1 MSSHPPFF
9 ANAQVMPL
17 DPADIFVPTRI
28 GFYHEDKATA
38 LGRLIAVDG
47 QRDPIKVQPR
57 GSKGGGKQPWT
68 LVTGLHRLRGCEME
82 GIQVFALEVHGQ
94 SEDLADLEASEN
106 LHRRPLGPIERAKFT
121 AALVQAAQDR
131 IAREHGGLKQQQLGA
146 KARWQRVK
154 DKETTADQVLQQEAD
169 DAADKMSAAY
179 SWQES
184 VADAL
189 GLDRRT
195 IRRDLSLFRL
205 LIEPFPD
212 LIEALAKHPVIGEN
226 ASQLKLIAGVKDEAQ
241 RRQVIELVLE
251 QPSVSVEGAR
261 IRLGIDSGK
270 APAPTP
276 DVKFTN
282 TISDSWGRLS
292 TTAKREYLPRFVTML
307 TPDMKARLRELLDGG
322 DA

>member
-9 ANAQVMPL
+9 ANAQVMAL
-17 DPADIFVPTRI
+17 DPAEIFVPDRI

-57 GSKGGGKQPWT
+57 KGNQPWK

-82 GIQVFALEVHGQ
+82 GIQVYALEVQGQ
-94 SEDLADLEASEN
+94 AEDLADLEASEN

-131 IAREHGGLKQQQLGA
+131 IAREHGDLKQHQLGA

-184 VADAL
+184 VADGRVCFLMPNKWLSSQARFNL
-189 GLDRRT
+189 FAADHPPQAILHLTQRPSMPPGDRIAAMGNRAFRGGMIDYCWVVWDTMRPTKPGQTRT
-195 IRRDLSLFRL
+195 IWLPKLS
-205 LIEPFPD
+205 EP
-212 LIEALAKHPVIGEN
+212 
-226 ASQLKLIAGVKDEAQ
+226 IAPIK
-241 RRQVIELVLE
+241 
-251 QPSVSVEGAR
+251 
-261 IRLGIDSGK
+261 GI
-270 APAPTP
+270 A
-276 DVKFTN
+276 
-282 TISDSWGRLS
+282 
-292 TTAKREYLPRFVTML
+292 
-307 TPDMKARLRELLDGG
+307 
-322 DA
+322 